1 MWIITF
7 FAFYRK
13 VLNRIGRKSSIFL
26 LLLYKMPQNSRK
38 KGPPLCLLAVRRPL
52 WSWIFGSALYYRM
65 LSSWVWVW
73 PFSSVQLQLPDQ
85 E

>member
-1 MWIITF
+1 MRIMIF
-7 FAFYRK
+7 FTFYRK
-13 VLNRIGRKSSIFL
+13 VLNRIGRKFSIFL
-26 LLLYKMPQNSRK
+26 LLLYKMPQNLRK
-38 KGPPLCLLAVRRPL
+38 KGPPLCFLAVRRPL
-52 WSWIFGSALYYRM
+52 WGWIFGSALCYMM